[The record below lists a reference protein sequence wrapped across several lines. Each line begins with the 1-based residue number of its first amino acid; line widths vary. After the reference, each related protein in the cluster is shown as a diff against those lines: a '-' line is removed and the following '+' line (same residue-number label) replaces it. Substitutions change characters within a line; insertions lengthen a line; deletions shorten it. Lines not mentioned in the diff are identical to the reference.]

1 MTRPALVP
9 LAVLAVLTLA
19 PAAGRALAQGY
30 GPGDV
35 YANIP
40 PIDDRGR
47 RQIPMFYAWNPD
59 PLGNHERQLASVQPE
74 LAAVVRRALAENPG
88 LRFVVGSGTR
98 SWQQQRQAEEWGW
111 SPRTHPFAASP
122 SLRKHLEGRAV
133 DLWPLDENQRI
144 TFAPAAQGRI
154 ATAMLRAARELRVPI
169 SWGGGWRRKK
179 DPTHFELR

>member
-1 MTRPALVP
+1 MTCRLATSAFLAAL
-9 LAVLAVLTLA
+9 LLA
-19 PAAGRALAQGY
+19 PAALAQGA

-47 RQIPMFYAWNPD
+47 RQIPMFNAWNPD
-59 PLGNHERQLASVQPE
+59 PIGNHERQLASVQPQ
-74 LAAVVRRALAENPG
+74 LAAVVRRALADNPG

-111 SPRTHPFAASP
+111 SPRAHPFAASP
-122 SLRKHLEGRAV
+122 TLRKHLEGRAV
-133 DLWPLDENQRI
+133 DLWPLDENARI
-144 TFAPAAQGRI
+144 VFSPAAQGRV
-154 ATAMLRAARELRVPI
+154 ATAMLRAARELRTPI